1 MQQNETSMLIPM
13 VVEQTARGERSFDI
27 FSRMLSDRVIF
38 LNGPVNDQMAN
49 LIVAQ
54 MLYLESVDP
63 TKDISL
69 YINSPGGS
77 VHAGLAIYD
86 TMQFIKCDVST
97 VCMGMAAS
105 MGAFLLSSGAKGK
118 RIALPEASIMVHQVS
133 SGQQGT
139 FMDMEIALQH
149 TKHLNTR
156 LHQIIADNC
165 GKTYEEVLQDC
176 SRDKWLTA
184 TESVNYGLV
193 DKVVSKRELV

>member
-1 MQQNETSMLIPM
+1 MQQNEIATLIPM

-38 LNGPVNDQMAN
+38 LNGPVHDQMAN

-54 MLYLESVDP
+54 LLYLESVDP
-63 TKDISL
+63 SKDISL

-118 RIALPEASIMVHQVS
+118 RVMLPEASVMIHQVS
-133 SGQQGT
+133 SGTQGT
-139 FMDMEIALQH
+139 FMDQEIALQH
-149 TKHLNTR
+149 TKHLNSR
-156 LHQIIADNC
+156 LHTIIANNC
-165 GKTYEEVLQDC
+165 GQSYEKVLQDC

-184 TESVNYGLV
+184 DESVAYGLV

>member
-1 MQQNETSMLIPM
+1 MNHQNLLVPM
-13 VVEQTARGERSFDI
+13 VLENTGRGERSMDLY
-27 FSRMLSDRVIF
+27 SRMLNDRVIF

-54 MLYLESVDP
+54 MLFLEAQDP

-97 VCMGMAAS
+97 TCMGMAAS
-105 MGAFLLSSGAKGK
+105 MGAFLLCSGAKGK
-118 RIALPEASIMVHQVS
+118 RFILPEASVMIHQVS
-133 SGQQGT
+133 SGTQGT
-139 FMDMEIALQH
+139 FMDQMISLRH
-149 TKHLNTR
+149 TEHLNTR
-156 LHQIIADNC
+156 LHHIIAQNT
-165 GKTYEEVLQDC
+165 GKTFEEVLNDC

-184 TESVNYGLV
+184 DESLAYGLV
-193 DKVVSKRELV
+193 DKVVSKRELI